1 GDGTLSAEQADAVR
15 REVDSWRPPT
25 EPPPTEPPPTE
36 PPAAAPAPRPWT
48 MLLAEVGGYG
58 GGAFVLGA
66 GIVLAGQTWAELTT
80 AARVAVLLVPAVLLV
95 LAAVGIAMQGRD
107 ERGDDAS
114 TPVDGVRERL
124 VA

>member
-1 GDGTLSAEQADAVR
+1 MKIGGPARGPKDSEAALRAALDRLGGGGTLSAEQADAVR

-48 MLLAEVGGYG
+48 MLLAEVGGYV

-80 AARVAVLLVPAVLLV
+80 AARVAVLLVPA
-95 LAAVGIAMQGRD
+95 
-107 ERGDDAS
+107 
-114 TPVDGVRERL
+114 
-124 VA
+124 